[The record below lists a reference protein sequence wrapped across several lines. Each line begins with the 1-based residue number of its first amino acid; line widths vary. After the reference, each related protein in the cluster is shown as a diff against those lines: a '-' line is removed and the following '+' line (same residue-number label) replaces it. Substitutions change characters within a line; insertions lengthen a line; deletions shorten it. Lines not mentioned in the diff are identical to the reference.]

1 MRKETISDGEL
12 AAELLQRNS
21 PPIYGEDAQRLIT
34 GKKII
39 VTGAGGSIGSEIV
52 RQLKRIDPN
61 CKVYFI
67 DHSEYAL
74 YLLQLSLEG
83 RPLLTQPEYILADI
97 TNRTRMHE
105 IFARIQPDMCFHAA
119 AHKQLPLLEK
129 SPEEAIKNN
138 VLGTEIIA
146 ESCLLNDVGYMV
158 NISTDK
164 AAKPTSILGMTKRL
178 AEMIVASYANST
190 TKISS
195 VRFGNVLGSRGSFI
209 ETLRYQT
216 RHELPITIT
225 DPRMTRFFM
234 TIPESAGLV
243 IEAATLANE
252 SGSTYILDMGR
263 PIKIVDLVQRYVKFM
278 DYDEPEIIF
287 TGARKGE
294 KFDEELLDAY
304 ESYKTTAHPRIRSV
318 DVSSLAPRDEVNLLY
333 HNVLHDT
340 SSEELQT
347 ALRRLVTVNQTVMM
361 GDLTKLQETIR
372 LI

>member
-67 DHSEYAL
+67 DNSEYAL

-97 TNRTRMHE
+97 TNRKRMHE
-105 IFARIQPDMCFHAA
+105 IFAQIQPDMCFHAA

-146 ESCLLNDVGYMV
+146 ESCLLNDVRYLV

-216 RHELPITIT
+216 RHEMPITIT

-263 PIKIVDLVQRYVKFM
+263 PIKIVDLVHRYVKFM

-294 KFDEELLDAY
+294 KIDEELLDAY
-304 ESYKTTAHPRIRSV
+304 ESYRTTAHPRIRSV

-347 ALRRLVTVNQTVMM
+347 ALRRLVTVNQTVMI

>member
-1 MRKETISDGEL
+1 MKKESISDGEL
-12 AAELLQRNS
+12 AAELLQRKT
-21 PPIYGEDAQRLIT
+21 PPIYGEDAHRLIT

-67 DHSEYAL
+67 DNSEYAL

-97 TNRTRMHE
+97 TNRKRMHE
-105 IFARIQPDMCFHAA
+105 IFSSIQPDMCFHAA

-209 ETLRYQT
+209 ETLRYQA

-278 DYDEPEIIF
+278 EYDEPEIIYS
-287 TGARKGE
+287 GARKGE
-294 KFDEELLDAY
+294 KIDEELLDAY
-304 ESYKTTAHPRIRSV
+304 ESYKTTTHPRIRSV

-333 HNVLHDT
+333 HNVLHDC